1 LGLHSNGL
9 GIGLSIVRRALEVL
23 GHRIEVRSVVGEGK
37 GHFSRSTR
45 RQRQQAR
52 AEASTQLVR
61 VSQAPRPIRRCDPRS
76 VSDYAKCSADIRCM
90 TNCMRDTTNEKAL
103 VHVVDDDASMRGAL
117 EGLFDSVGLQTQ
129 TYAAAKDF
137 LSANISDRPG
147 CIVLDVRLPDM
158 NGLEFQTR
166 LIQIG
171 VGIPVVMMTGYGDI
185 PMSVRAMKHGAVDF
199 LPKPFRD
206 QDMLDAVLAAIERD
220 RQRRI
225 VEIDNSLLKER
236 FETLSPREQEV
247 MLLVT
252 TGKMNKQAA
261 GDLGISEI
269 TVKIHRGAAM
279 HKMGARSYAE
289 LVRMA
294 DALKPNRRKP
304 GG

>member
-1 LGLHSNGL
+1 V
-9 GIGLSIVRRALEVL
+9 SIM
-23 GHRIEVRSVVGEGK
+23 RS
-37 GHFSRSTR
+37 
-45 RQRQQAR
+45 A
-52 AEASTQLVR
+52 
-61 VSQAPRPIRRCDPRS
+61 
-76 VSDYAKCSADIRCM
+76 
-90 TNCMRDTTNEKAL
+90 TNEKPI
-103 VHVVDDDASMRGAL
+103 VHVVDDDASMRSAL

-129 TYAAAKDF
+129 TYATADDF
-137 LSANISDRPG
+137 LSAKAVNRPG

-166 LIQIG
+166 LIQTG
-171 VGIPVVMMTGYGDI
+171 VGIPVVMMTGFGDI
-185 PMSVRAMKHGAVDF
+185 PMSVRAMKRGAIDF
-199 LPKPFRD
+199 LPKPFHD
-206 QDMLDAVLAAIERD
+206 QDMLDAVMAAIERD

-225 VEIDNSLLKER
+225 VENDDSQLKER

-252 TGKMNKQAA
+252 SGKMNKQVA

-294 DALKPNRRKP
+294 DALKPSRRKL